1 MKTFKQFNEEAQ
13 YHLDEVD
20 RNMMGLGT
28 GLNIAAKVGKFA
40 FNNLVKRPVVAGVRK
55 AYGTYKGIRNF
66 VKNKP
71 NATKFEI
78 DQMNRDAMDS
88 ARESK

>member
-71 NATKFEI
+71 NATKYEI
-78 DQMNRDAMDS
+78 DQINRDTFPK
-88 ARESK
+88 ESK

>member
-1 MKTFKQFNEEAQ
+1 MKTFKQFNEESQ

-20 RNMMGLGT
+20 RMNLGLGM
-28 GLNIAAKVGKFA
+28 LPFKVAKFA

-66 VKNKP
+66 VKNRP
-71 NATKFEI
+71 NTTKFEI
-78 DQMNRDAMDS
+78 DQMNRDSMS
-88 ARESK
+88 EVK

>member
-1 MKTFKQFNEEAQ
+1 MKTFKQFNQESQ
-13 YHLDEVD
+13 YHLNEVKEI
-20 RNMMGLGT
+20 GLGM
-28 GLNIAAKVGKFA
+28 LPFKVAKFA

>member
-20 RNMMGLGT
+20 RMNLGLGM
-28 GLNIAAKVGKFA
+28 LPFKVAKFVGNQLIK
-40 FNNLVKRPVVAGVRK
+40 KPIVATAKK

-66 VKNKP
+66 VKNRP
-71 NATKFEI
+71 NTTKFEI

-88 ARESK
+88 ASGTK

>member
-28 GLNIAAKVGKFA
+28 GLNIAANVGKFA
-40 FNNLVKRPVVAGVRK
+40 FNNLVKKPVVSTAKKV
-55 AYGTYKGIRNF
+55 YGTYKGIRNF
-66 VKNKP
+66 VKNRP
-71 NATKFEI
+71 NTTKFEI
-78 DQMNRDAMDS
+78 DQLNRDTFPTK
-88 ARESK
+88 ETK

>member
-1 MKTFKQFNEEAQ
+1 MKTFKQFNEESQ
-13 YHLDEVD
+13 YHLHEID

-40 FNNLVKRPVVAGVRK
+40 FNNLVKKPVVATAKK

-66 VKNKP
+66 VKNRP

-88 ARESK
+88 ASGTK

>member
-1 MKTFKQFNEEAQ
+1 MKTFKQFNEESQ

-55 AYGTYKGIRNF
+55 AYGTYKGIKKFIDKR
-66 VKNKP
+66 P
-71 NATKFEI
+71 NTAKFEI
-78 DQMNRDAMDS
+78 DQMNRDSMS
-88 ARESK
+88 EVK

>member
-1 MKTFKQFNEEAQ
+1 MKTFNQFNEEAQ

-40 FNNLVKRPVVAGVRK
+40 FNNLVKKPVVATAKKV
-55 AYGTYKGIRNF
+55 YGTYKGIRNF
-66 VKNKP
+66 VKNRP

-88 ARESK
+88 ASGTK

>member
-1 MKTFKQFNEEAQ
+1 MKTFKQFNEESQ

-20 RNMMGLGT
+20 RMNLGLGM
-28 GLNIAAKVGKFA
+28 LPFKVAKFVGNQLIK
-40 FNNLVKRPVVAGVRK
+40 KPIVATAKK

-66 VKNKP
+66 VKNRP

-88 ARESK
+88 ASGTK

>member
-1 MKTFKQFNEEAQ
+1 MKTFKQFNEESQ

-20 RNMMGLGT
+20 RMNLGLGM
-28 GLNIAAKVGKFA
+28 LPFKVAKFVGNQLIK
-40 FNNLVKRPVVAGVRK
+40 KPIVATAKK

>member
-1 MKTFKQFNEEAQ
+1 MKTFKQFNEESQ

-20 RNMMGLGT
+20 RMNLGLGT
-28 GLNIAAKVGKFA
+28 IAGKVGKFA
-40 FNNLVKRPVVAGVRK
+40 FNNLVKKPVVATAKKV
-55 AYGTYKGIRNF
+55 YGTYKGIRNF

-88 ARESK
+88 AGEAK

>member
-78 DQMNRDAMDS
+78 DQMNRDSMS
-88 ARESK
+88 EVK

>member
-1 MKTFKQFNEEAQ
+1 MKTFKQFNEESQ

-40 FNNLVKRPVVAGVRK
+40 FNNLVKKPVVATAKKV
-55 AYGTYKGIRNF
+55 YGTYKGIRNF
-66 VKNKP
+66 VKNRP

-88 ARESK
+88 ASGTK

>member
-1 MKTFKQFNEEAQ
+1 MKTFKQFNQESQ

-20 RNMMGLGT
+20 RMNLGLGM
-28 GLNIAAKVGKFA
+28 LPFKVAKFA